1 MKVVDYIAKYIE
13 NLEVEQVFGYQG
25 AAINPLIDAIAKTE
39 KIQYVQAYHEQAAG
53 FCADAYSR
61 ITGKTGIA
69 LVTNGPGTTN
79 LITSIANAHLDSIP
93 CLFFTGQV
101 NTFDINPSFLNIRQ
115 NGFQEVDIINM
126 VKPVTKYAKT
136 ITDATKIKYELEKA
150 LHIANEG
157 RKGAVLLDLPF
168 DIQNEEIEEKY
179 LDNFKTNEKT
189 AINDK
194 ILEKIDKASKM
205 ITQAKR
211 PVIIVGGGIRSANA
225 LSEFGEFI
233 KMTNIPSVS
242 TLMGLDIFSKTNV
255 GFSGLYGT
263 TVANLTIYNADLI
276 IVLGSRLAKRHF
288 GFTKEQFNNG
298 GKIIHIDI
306 DKHELNRATKEDLSI
321 NTDIKSF
328 LVYLNKHLSTLK
340 MENLS
345 EWKKTIQKWQN
356 KFDKNTEINNSCVD
370 PVKFVKQISKL
381 LPEDAIITIDVG
393 QNQMWVAQGLKVK
406 KNQRI
411 LTSGGLACM
420 GFSLPAAIGAK
431 LAQPEKK
438 VFAFAGDGGFQMNLQ
453 ELQLISDKNINIKY
467 FVFNNSTL
475 GMIKEL
481 QYKLFGSR
489 YNGTGKEY
497 GVPSLK
503 QIAKTYSMDYLKID
517 KNYKIEALKQKLES
531 KNPCLIEI
539 ELNKENTF
547 VLNKNC
553 EPEIYKENLVKN

>member
-1 MKVVDYIAKYIE
+1 LKVVDYIAKYIE
-13 NLEVEQVFGYQG
+13 NLGIEQVFGYQG
-25 AAINPLIDAIAKTE
+25 AAINPLIDAIVKTG
-39 KIQYVQAYHEQAAG
+39 KVKYIQAYHEQAAG

-61 ITGKTGIA
+61 VTGKTGIA
-69 LVTNGPGTTN
+69 LVTNGPGVTN
-79 LITSIANAHLDSIP
+79 LISAIANAHLDSVP

-115 NGFQEVDIINM
+115 HSFQEVDTINM

-136 ITDATKIKYELEKA
+136 ITDALKIKYELEKA
-150 LHIANEG
+150 LYIANEG
-157 RKGAVLLDLPF
+157 RKGTVLIDLPF

-179 LDNFKTNEKT
+179 LDNFKTKEKSQT
-189 AINDK
+189 DDK
-194 ILEKIDKASKM
+194 ILQKINQAAEMISK
-205 ITQAKR
+205 AKR
-211 PVIIVGGGIRSANA
+211 PVVIVGGGLRSAEA
-225 LSEFGEFI
+225 LNEFEKFI
-233 KMTNIPSVS
+233 EITNMPSVS

-263 TVANLTIYNADLI
+263 TPANLTVYNADLMI
-276 IVLGSRLAKRHF
+276 FLGSRFSKRHF
-288 GFTKEQFNNG
+288 GFNRDHFNIN

-321 NTDIKSF
+321 NLDAKAF
-328 LVYLNKHLSTLK
+328 LIELNKQLNTLK
-340 MENLS
+340 MKDLS
-345 EWKKTIQKWQN
+345 QWEKIIQKWQKKYENNTQIN
-356 KFDKNTEINNSCVD
+356 KNGLD
-370 PVKFVKQISKL
+370 PVKFISEISKY
-381 LPEDAIITIDVG
+381 LPEDAIITTDVG

-431 LAQPEKK
+431 LAQPNKN
-438 VFAFAGDGGFQMNLQ
+438 VFAFSGDGGFQMNLQ
-453 ELQLISDKNINIKY
+453 ELQMISDKKLNIKC

-481 QYKLFGSR
+481 QHKFFGSR
-489 YNGTGKEY
+489 YNGTGNEY
-497 GVPSLK
+497 GVPDLK
-503 QIAKTYSMDYLKID
+503 QIAKIYSMDYLKIN

-531 KNPCLIEI
+531 KNPCLIEV
-539 ELNKENTF
+539 ELNKDNTF